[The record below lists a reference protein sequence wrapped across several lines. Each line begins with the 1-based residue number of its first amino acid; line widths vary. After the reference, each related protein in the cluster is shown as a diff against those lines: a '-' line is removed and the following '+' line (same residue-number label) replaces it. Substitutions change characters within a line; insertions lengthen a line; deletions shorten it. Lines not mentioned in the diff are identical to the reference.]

1 MSKINLRQFIG
12 KNVKIVSISDSVC
25 TGKASAL
32 DLAVNSDEME
42 YDELILDTDNKKG
55 TVVFPENEIKSI
67 EVI

>member
-1 MSKINLRQFIG
+1 MNLREYIG
-12 KNVKIVSISDSVC
+12 KNVKIVSISKSVW

-42 YDELILDTDNKKG
+42 YDELILETDNKKG

>member
-1 MSKINLRQFIG
+1 MNLRQFIG
-12 KNVKIVSISDSVC
+12 KNVKIVSISDSVW

>member
-1 MSKINLRQFIG
+1 M
-12 KNVKIVSISDSVC
+12 
-25 TGKASAL
+25 